1 MDAAILKHLSNVCS
15 RAKLRR
21 TGHKQLLLGY
31 QGEIILF
38 ESISP
43 LIKAPNLIVET
54 DVKNKKRIGTLKSQR

>member
-1 MDAAILKHLSNVCS
+1 MDAAILKHLSNVTS

-21 TGHKQLLLGY
+21 TGHKQLLLDY
-31 QGEIILF
+31 QGKIILF

-54 DVKNKKRIGTLKSQR
+54 DVKNKERSETLKSQR